1 MKRTSNHSEQ
11 RLFREE
17 VLSFTREIC
26 VCAHLTQTR
35 DAQRACAEMR
45 SSVKKGKIIFAAS
58 SGGHFEQLMMLKPLM
73 EKYDSV
79 LVTEETGYGIK
90 NQGVKTCYMKQINR
104 REKWF
109 FLKFLENIFRSLG
122 IVLRERP
129 QVMITTGVLAMVP
142 MAFWVKLTGGKLIYL
157 ESFAKVT
164 SKTLSGKILYRIAD
178 RFYVQWEEMLKLY
191 PKAIYKGG
199 IY

>member
-1 MKRTSNHSEQ
+1 
-11 RLFREE
+11 
-17 VLSFTREIC
+17 
-26 VCAHLTQTR
+26 
-35 DAQRACAEMR
+35 
-45 SSVKKGKIIFAAS
+45 
-58 SGGHFEQLMMLKPLM
+58 
-73 EKYDSV
+73 
-79 LVTEETGYGIK
+79 
-90 NQGVKTCYMKQINR
+90 MKQINR
-104 REKWF
+104 RERWF

-142 MAFWVKLTGGKLIYL
+142 MAFWVKLMGGKLIYL